1 MIYLDHAATTGTKP
15 LPVRQAVAH
24 ALTAFSANPGRSGS
38 GPSLRAAEMV
48 YDCRK
53 EAASFF
59 GAPGPECVVF
69 PLNCTMALNMV
80 IKGILRLGDEVVCSD
95 LEHNAVARPLCTL
108 QERGE
113 ITVRRFCVVP
123 GDWERTLQN
132 LREALSEKTRLV
144 VVTHASN
151 VWGIRVPVERI
162 GILCREYRIPL
173 CIDAAQSAGVLPLSM
188 EETGCDFLCAAGHK
202 GLYGPMGTGLLLA
215 RNGEKL
221 QTILE
226 GGTGTDSRRQTQPEL
241 MPERLESGTLNVPGI
256 SGLRA
261 GMRWVRQQRG
271 LLDREMGLCQAA
283 WDGLHRMEGVRLYTP
298 RPETSWTAPVV
309 SFNVGDLP
317 SEQVGARLAEQ
328 GILVRAGLHC
338 APWAH
343 EKMGTLEQGCVRIS
357 VSAFTR
363 REDMAALLRAVGKI
377 RPKN

>member
-80 IKGILRLGDEVVCSD
+80 IKGILRPGDEAVCSD

-173 CIDAAQSAGVLPLSM
+173 
-188 EETGCDFLCAAGHK
+188 
-202 GLYGPMGTGLLLA
+202 
-215 RNGEKL
+215 
-221 QTILE
+221 
-226 GGTGTDSRRQTQPEL
+226 
-241 MPERLESGTLNVPGI
+241 
-256 SGLRA
+256 
-261 GMRWVRQQRG
+261 
-271 LLDREMGLCQAA
+271 
-283 WDGLHRMEGVRLYTP
+283 
-298 RPETSWTAPVV
+298 
-309 SFNVGDLP
+309 
-317 SEQVGARLAEQ
+317 
-328 GILVRAGLHC
+328 
-338 APWAH
+338 
-343 EKMGTLEQGCVRIS
+343 
-357 VSAFTR
+357 
-363 REDMAALLRAVGKI
+363 
-377 RPKN
+377 